1 MRRDLHGLTPRDRLA
16 LDAAKLY
23 HVGRL
28 SQQEVADA
36 LHLSRPHVSKLLS
49 SAREQRFVRTVV
61 TDPRETDQSLLTELR
76 ERFDLADLRLV
87 VPVGRGPMDQRR
99 ALGAGAAEML
109 DSHATSGRD
118 IIGFWWEGAGQDV
131 LEAMAR
137 MRTRTRALVQFDG
150 AEPGGRVNPALA
162 AFTERTAAAVHTYP
176 EPILHESIARRLEA
190 ENSPHTR
197 RALALQAECDI
208 AVFDAGTWTGT
219 ALSMSELVSEEERRL
234 VEEHAVGRICG
245 RFIDAQGR
253 VVAPSLSQ
261 RVVGP
266 TLSDLRRIKRSVLV
280 ASGAELLPVIRAT
293 LENRYANHL
302 VTDVETAS
310 ALAHS
315 P

>member
-23 HVGRL
+23 HVGGL

-36 LHLSRPHVSKLLS
+36 LHLSRPHVSKLLT

-61 TDPRETDQSLLTELR
+61 TDPRETDESLLADLR
-76 ERFDLADLRLV
+76 ERFDLTDLRLV
-87 VPVGRGPMDQRR
+87 VPVGRGPMDRRR
-99 ALGAGAAEML
+99 ALGAGTAEML
-109 DSHATSGRD
+109 ESHATSGRD
-118 IIGFWWEGAGQDV
+118 IVGFWWEGAGQDV

-137 MRTRTRALVQFDG
+137 MRLRARALVQFDG
-150 AEPGGRVNPALA
+150 TEPGDRVDPALA
-162 AFTERTAAAVHTYP
+162 AFTERSVTAVHTYP
-176 EPILHESIARRLEA
+176 EPILYETIAARLEA
-190 ENSPHTR
+190 ETTPHVR
-197 RALALQAECDI
+197 RALALQEACDI
-208 AVFDAGTWTGT
+208 AVFDAGTRADT
-219 ALSMSELVSEEERRL
+219 ALSSSELVSDEERCL
-234 VEEHAVGRICG
+234 IQEQAVGRICG

-266 TLSDLRRIKRSVLV
+266 TLSDLRRIKRSVLA
-280 ASGAELLPVIRAT
+280 ASGAQLLPVIRAA

-310 ALAHS
+310 ALAY
-315 P
+315 PG